1 MKQKIQKHLLFRIVT
16 RLDLLLFFY
25 ILAVSIVYVIGNY
38 KLYIDEILSF
48 LLVSM
53 TFLGILL
60 LLFSVISIILSIV
73 FFIRERK
80 NIYLFYD
87 FLFFFLIIFSGIIIF
102 LTTSFEFIS
111 SGMKF

>member
-25 ILAVSIVYVIGNY
+25 ILAVSIVYVTGNY

>member
-25 ILAVSIVYVIGNY
+25 ILALSVVYVAGNY
-38 KLYIDEILSF
+38 KSYIDDILSF
-48 LLVSM
+48 LLLSM

-60 LLFSVISIILSIV
+60 LLFSVVSIILSIV
-73 FFIRERK
+73 FFIKEKK
-80 NIYLFYD
+80 NIYLTYVI
-87 FLFFFLIIFSGIIIF
+87 LFVFFILFSLLIIL
-102 LTTSFEFIS
+102 LTTTFEFIS

>member
-25 ILAVSIVYVIGNY
+25 ILALSVVYVAGNY
-38 KLYIDEILSF
+38 KSYIDDILSF
-48 LLVSM
+48 LLLSM

-60 LLFSVISIILSIV
+60 LLFSAVSIILSIV
-73 FFIRERK
+73 FFVREK
-80 NIYLFYD
+80 KKIYLSYIFV
-87 FLFFFLIIFSGIIIF
+87 FVFFIVFSILVIF

>member
-25 ILAVSIVYVIGNY
+25 ILALCVVYVTGNY

-60 LLFSVISIILSIV
+60 LLFSFVSIILSIV
-73 FFIRERK
+73 FFVREKK
-80 NIYLFYD
+80 NIYLFYII
-87 FLFFFLIIFSGIIIF
+87 LFVFYVFFSILIIFF
-102 LTTSFEFIS
+102 TTSFEFIS

>member
-25 ILAVSIVYVIGNY
+25 ILAIGIVYVTGNY
-38 KLYIDEILSF
+38 KSYTNEILSF
-48 LLVSM
+48 LLISM

-60 LLFSVISIILSIV
+60 LLFSVVSIILSIV
-73 FFIRERK
+73 FFVKEKK
-80 NIYLFYD
+80 NIYLTYVI
-87 FLFFFLIIFSGIIIF
+87 LFVFFILFSILIIF
-102 LTTSFEFIS
+102 LTTTFEFIS

>member
-25 ILAVSIVYVIGNY
+25 ILAVGIVYVTGNY
-38 KLYIDEILSF
+38 KSYMDDILSF
-48 LLVSM
+48 LLLSM
-53 TFLGILL
+53 TLLGILL
-60 LLFSVISIILSIV
+60 LLFSAVSVILSIV
-73 FFIRERK
+73 FFVREK
-80 NIYLFYD
+80 KKIYLSYIFV
-87 FLFFFLIIFSGIIIF
+87 FVFFIVFSVLVIF

>member
-25 ILAVSIVYVIGNY
+25 ILAVGIVYVTGNY
-38 KLYIDEILSF
+38 KSYMDDILSF
-48 LLVSM
+48 LLLSM
-53 TFLGILL
+53 TFLGIFL
-60 LLFSVISIILSIV
+60 LLFSAVSVILSIV
-73 FFIRERK
+73 FFVREK
-80 NIYLFYD
+80 KKIYLSYIFV
-87 FLFFFLIIFSGIIIF
+87 FVFFIVFSVLVIF

>member
-25 ILAVSIVYVIGNY
+25 ILAVSIVYVTGNY

-102 LTTSFEFIS
+102 FTTSFEFIS